1 VPALPHSPRGLVRSL
16 LGRVRLVRLDDR
28 GATAVEYGLIIAL
41 IAAVVAGAVALL
53 GTTVL
58 NAFTSGVSGF

>member
-1 VPALPHSPRGLVRSL
+1 MPALPHSPRGLVRSL